1 MTKYKAHTTYN
12 IQRGNKDMQR
22 GGGGWGR
29 GGSSM
34 YPMLVLLCENDL

>member
-1 MTKYKAHTTYN
+1 MTKCKAHTTYN
-12 IQRGNKDMQR
+12 IQRENKDTER
-22 GGGGWGR
+22 GGGW

>member
-12 IQRGNKDMQR
+12 IQRGNKDMER
-22 GGGGWGR
+22 GGGGW

>member
-12 IQRGNKDMQR
+12 IQRGNKDMER
-22 GGGGWGR
+22 GGGGWG
-29 GGSSM
+29 GSM